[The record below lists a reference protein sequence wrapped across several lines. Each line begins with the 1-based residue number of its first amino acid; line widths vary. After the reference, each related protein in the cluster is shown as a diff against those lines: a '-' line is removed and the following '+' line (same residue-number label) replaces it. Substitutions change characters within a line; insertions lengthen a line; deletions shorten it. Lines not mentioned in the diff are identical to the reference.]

1 MIAFRILLGL
11 TALALLGCLAA
22 FLMTRD
28 RRHLR
33 RAVGLSVVAAALA
46 LVFFA
51 GLFLARL

>member
-1 MIAFRILLGL
+1 VIAFRILLGL